1 MLYSNDSQGGFEPMG
16 RIGSEQDVARDLQ
29 TAVWR
34 EVHQAFAARRDAD
47 GMTQAELARR
57 IGLERERVHYWLS
70 RPERMT
76 LKAAARLLAG
86 MDARLECRA
95 SLEN

>member
-1 MLYSNDSQGGFEPMG
+1 MG
-16 RIGSEQDVARDLQ
+16 PDGVEQDVARDLQ
-29 TAVWR
+29 TVVWR
-34 EVHQAFAARRDAD
+34 EVHQAFAVRRDVD
-47 GMTQAELARR
+47 GLTQAELARR

>member
-1 MLYSNDSQGGFEPMG
+1 M
-16 RIGSEQDVARDLQ
+16 EQDVAHDLQ
-29 TAVWR
+29 AAVWR
-34 EVHQAFAARRDAD
+34 EVHQAFAARRAD

-86 MDARLECRA
+86 MGARLECRA